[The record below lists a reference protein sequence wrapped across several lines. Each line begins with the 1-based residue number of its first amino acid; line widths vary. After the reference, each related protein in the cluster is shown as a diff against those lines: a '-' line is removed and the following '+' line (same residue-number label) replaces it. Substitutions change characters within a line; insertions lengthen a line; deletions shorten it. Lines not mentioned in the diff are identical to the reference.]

1 MRTSNKANMS
11 YTEGKVYYCNLSE
24 RYIREYNQEQAVRE
38 LIEKQNKKGTIGD
51 WLKPYRE
58 EYEQICDKRLTRL
71 SKEELTREIMRTA
84 IPMRMLLDTK
94 RDGRLKARLVA
105 LGYRE
110 PKEWD
115 TMSTSSP
122 VADLSSIRT
131 LIYRAGDPDDV
142 LSAIDVSVAFLQ
154 ANPYHKDDVKRYVS
168 YKPYSSS
175 ETLYYH
181 LRGPIYGMRSGSRL
195 WYNTLSEWL
204 ESEGY
209 KKQHNEPCLFIND
222 KGFTVLTYVDDLI
235 CRGSESETDRFYKLL
250 NKRFECKD
258 EVILT
263 PENRLSFLGF
273 DITCE
278 DYDEH
283 DIIGLNPANTLQTNK
298 HGKVRMISM
307 DQHDAIETFLSQHN
321 VKPSKSM
328 GTPMGDKNQLIR
340 DPTLLVGGEVNE
352 FQSKLGTINYFA
364 LTTRYDIAYPSAR
377 LSQFMSKP
385 TKGANLALSRI
396 MSYLRTTNDF
406 KIRGVFSPKVDILL
420 PYSDSDWAGD
430 MPITSCSHSGTII
443 TLNDTPIRWKSKKQP
458 KTSNSSAEAEI
469 YALAQ
474 TIGETR
480 HLGWKMSEFNMNVN
494 EPHDIYVDN
503 TQSMSFSKN
512 ITVNSKLRTT
522 FNLKDK
528 RIQEMRNDKIVDIKY
543 VKGIENPADLLT
555 KVQPAYKHKLL
566 MKLINKV
573 RVKPNTGANT
583 DPNTNPNPN
592 SNTNTNT

>member
-1 MRTSNKANMS
+1 M
-11 YTEGKVYYCNLSE
+11 
-24 RYIREYNQEQAVRE
+24 
-38 LIEKQNKKGTIGD
+38 
-51 WLKPYRE
+51 
-58 EYEQICDKRLTRL
+58 DK
-71 SKEELTREIMRTA
+71 
-84 IPMRMLLDTK
+84 
-94 RDGRLKARLVA
+94 
-105 LGYRE
+105 
-110 PKEWD
+110 
-115 TMSTSSP
+115 
-122 VADLSSIRT
+122 
-131 LIYRAGDPDDV
+131 
-142 LSAIDVSVAFLQ
+142 
-154 ANPYHKDDVKRYVS
+154 N
-168 YKPYSSS
+168 
-175 ETLYYH
+175 
-181 LRGPIYGMRSGSRL
+181 
-195 WYNTLSEWL
+195 
-204 ESEGY
+204 
-209 KKQHNEPCLFIND
+209 
-222 KGFTVLTYVDDLI
+222 
-235 CRGSESETDRFYKLL
+235 
-250 NKRFECKD
+250 
-258 EVILT
+258 
-263 PENRLSFLGF
+263 
-273 DITCE
+273 
-278 DYDEH
+278 
-283 DIIGLNPANTLQTNK
+283 
-298 HGKVRMISM
+298 
-307 DQHDAIETFLSQHN
+307 DAIETFLSQHN

-396 MSYLRTTNDF
+396 MSYLRSTNDF

-480 HLGWKMSEFNMNVN
+480 HLGWKMSDFNMNVN

-503 TQSMSFSKN
+503 KQSISFSKN

-573 RVKPNTGANT
+573 RVKPNTGSNT
-583 DPNTNPNPN
+583 DPNTNTNYN

>member
-1 MRTSNKANMS
+1 
-11 YTEGKVYYCNLSE
+11 
-24 RYIREYNQEQAVRE
+24 
-38 LIEKQNKKGTIGD
+38 
-51 WLKPYRE
+51 
-58 EYEQICDKRLTRL
+58 
-71 SKEELTREIMRTA
+71 
-84 IPMRMLLDTK
+84 MRMLLDTK

-154 ANPYHKDDVKRYVS
+154 ANPYHKDDVKMYVS
-168 YKPYSSS
+168 YKPYSPS

-307 DQHDAIETFLSQHN
+307 DQNDAIETFLSQHN
-321 VKPSKSM
+321 VKPCKSM

-406 KIRGVFSPKVDILL
+406 KIRGVFSPKLDILL

-480 HLGWKMSEFNMNVN
+480 HLGWKMLDFNMNVN

-503 TQSMSFSKN
+503 KQSISFSKN

-528 RIQEMRNDKIVDIKY
+528 RIQEMRNDKIVDVKY

-573 RVKPNTGANT
+573 RVKPNTGSNT
-583 DPNTNPNPN
+583 DPNTNTNYN